1 MTHAFLITAYKDET
15 QLSCLVTQLLKY
27 QSLIYI
33 HIDKK
38 SGTLLKNFISKYA
51 GNEKV
56 KVISNPVNVYW
67 GGFSHLKA
75 ILILLKE
82 AYKNPANSRFHLL
95 SGQDLPL
102 KSKKYFALFFKTN
115 EHKEFITN
123 FQLPD
128 PRWQNGG
135 LDRVK
140 YYHLNDILDPKK
152 YFFPRINGR
161 FVRFQKWIGLKR
173 KQPSYIA
180 NYHGGGTWWGL
191 SRNAI
196 DEIMRFQKNHPDFIK
211 FFKHTYCGEEIF
223 FQTILCN
230 SALRDSIVSE
240 DLRYIDWDTPGGRF
254 PAVLDES
261 ALDKIL
267 KEETFFARKF
277 DSETSADLRKRIEE
291 IVDGE

>member
-1 MTHAFLITAYKDET
+1 MTHAFLITAYKDEV

-27 QSLIYI
+27 QSLIYV

-38 SGTLLKNFISKYA
+38 SRKLLQTFISKYA
-51 GNEKV
+51 GNENV
-56 KVISNPVNVYW
+56 KDISDPVKVYW

-75 ILILLKE
+75 ILFLLKE

-95 SGQDLPL
+95 SGQDLPIV
-102 KSKKYFALFFKTN
+102 SKKEFAVFFETN
-115 EHKEFITN
+115 ANKEFITN

-135 LDRVK
+135 LDRVN

-173 KQPSYIA
+173 KQPAYIA
-180 NYHGGGTWWGL
+180 NYHGGGTWWSL
-191 SRNAI
+191 SRKAI
-196 DEIMRFQKNHPDFIK
+196 DEIVNFNKKHPDFIN
-211 FFKHTYCGEEIF
+211 FFKHTYCGEELF

-230 SALRDSIVSE
+230 SALNESILSE
-240 DLRYIDWDTPGGRF
+240 DLRYIYWDTPGGRF

-261 ALDKIL
+261 ALDEIL
-267 KEETFFARKF
+267 KEQKFFARKF
-277 DSETSADLRKRIEE
+277 DSETSADLRKRMED